1 MDMWIMLR
9 TMFMLFCFEL
19 CFDEFAACGFIVV
32 VELDTSCGVICSQ
45 GGFDWSGLGIFLVIG
60 VYCAVQHC
68 LRECCM
74 QEERSL
80 EWSGV

>member
-32 VELDTSCGVICSQ
+32 VELGTSCGVICSE
-45 GGFDWSGLGIFLVIG
+45 GGFDCSGLGIFFGDWGLLR
-60 VYCAVQHC
+60 CAA
-68 LRECCM
+68 L
-74 QEERSL
+74 L
-80 EWSGV
+80 T